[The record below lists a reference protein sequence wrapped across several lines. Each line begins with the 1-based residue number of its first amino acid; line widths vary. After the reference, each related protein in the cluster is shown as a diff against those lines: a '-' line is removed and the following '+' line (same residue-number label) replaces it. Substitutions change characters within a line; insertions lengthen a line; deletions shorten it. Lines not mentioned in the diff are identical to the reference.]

1 MNPNLEFGIKAVI
14 NTIAVLIVTVQVIAL
29 IFIVITGNI
38 GAAGAQGFKMVY
50 AFCYWSIS
58 ALGMSAALPCLYFSI
73 KYVLIPKNLK
83 LKMFGITLALFI
95 PAINWLLLLYNI
107 EFANE
112 FGYELEKV
120 FSIKKEYWIFSV
132 SVLIVIATQILLP
145 LKATQFINKKLQYNQ
160 SLKHDAQ
167 QRAS

>member
-1 MNPNLEFGIKAVI
+1 
-14 NTIAVLIVTVQVIAL
+14 
-29 IFIVITGNI
+29 
-38 GAAGAQGFKMVY
+38 
-50 AFCYWSIS
+50 
-58 ALGMSAALPCLYFSI
+58 
-73 KYVLIPKNLK
+73 
-83 LKMFGITLALFI
+83 MFGITLALFI